1 MMGKDS
7 SKLINSVFTVDN
19 AQKMI
24 PFLSSWAET
33 TLSKFENN
41 PYDDEGLL
49 AMVQGDRFRALAH
62 DMRRDAN
69 RIHQM
74 DDYDLL
80 RKANQYIQEISPY
93 FNSIM
98 AYQKNEY
105 ARNTKK
111 EKAEPR
117 NESSFKPSM
126 AMTQ

>member
-1 MMGKDS
+1 MGKDS
-7 SKLINSVFTVDN
+7 AKLINSVFTVDN

-24 PFLSSWAET
+24 PFLGSWAET
-33 TLSKFENN
+33 TLSKIERN
-41 PYDDEGLL
+41 PCDDERLL
-49 AMVQGDRFRALAH
+49 AMIQGDRFRALVR
-62 DMRRDAN
+62 DMKRDAN
-69 RIHQM
+69 RLHQM

-105 ARNTKK
+105 ARNAKK

-126 AMTQ
+126 AMNR

>member
-1 MMGKDS
+1 MGKDS
-7 SKLINSVFTVDN
+7 AKLINSVFTVDN

-24 PFLSSWAET
+24 PFLGSWAET
-33 TLSKFENN
+33 TLSKIERN
-41 PYDDEGLL
+41 PCDDERLL
-49 AMVQGDRFRALAH
+49 EMIQGDRFRLLVR
-62 DMRRDAN
+62 DMKRDAN
-69 RIHQM
+69 RLHQM

-105 ARNTKK
+105 ARNAKK
-111 EKAEPR
+111 EAAEMQ

-126 AMTQ
+126 AMTR